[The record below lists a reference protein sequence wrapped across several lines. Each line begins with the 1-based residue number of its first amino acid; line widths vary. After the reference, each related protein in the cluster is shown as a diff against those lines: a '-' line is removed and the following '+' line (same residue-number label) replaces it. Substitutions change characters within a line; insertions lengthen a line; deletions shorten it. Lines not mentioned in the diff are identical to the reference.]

1 MYMFSF
7 ANILYQKAKVNS
19 QKKISVFQSLRFSDS
34 KKCYICRR
42 IIKSNFKI
50 VIYEKGNKIQFGLP

>member
-1 MYMFSF
+1 M
-7 ANILYQKAKVNS
+7 
-19 QKKISVFQSLRFSDS
+19 KKRKSIVKKKFLSIFSDL